1 MRKIHGAVQLKGRE
15 IEQQLV
21 AAGLRYEKKE
31 TKAFGGCSR
40 VAFRVFA
47 ARGQVPVGTYRGAD
61 VQVRISGK
69 RLERIRFRPLSGKP
83 RYLIVGIDPGTTS
96 AVAALDLDGNLLHLE
111 SSRQMNMSGVI
122 ESLYR
127 IGKPLVVASDVQEM
141 PYSVEKIRRAFSAVA
156 YTPRQDTS
164 VEAKLAVTADYPY
177 ANVHERDALSAAL
190 DAYLQYRSKFR
201 NLIKR
206 VPPGHDLDEVRARVI
221 RGQALDQ
228 VLLDMNA
235 VVPAAPVPEASP
247 APVEARHDERVRV
260 LDGVVK
266 RLRTYVAELQEE
278 VAAKEYEIHRLQGR
292 LRASHESRGMQLAKD
307 AEVAKQDAIIR
318 SLKKRLRK
326 EERHSRTL
334 AKRVERI
341 RAFAELSMD
350 GEVLPVK
357 VMDALTKEAFR
368 RLMDDTGLSEGE
380 IVFVQR
386 TDGWGRS
393 VVRDLADRSVRA
405 LITAVPGES
414 DPQLIPAFREAGIP
428 LLADMDTGVQVR
440 GRQGLAAKDRFEAA
454 LARWQ
459 EEQAQFLREKK
470 SSQIEH
476 MFKEYKSERGKEVR
490 KGGAGDH
497 GRP

>member
-1 MRKIHGAVQLKGRE
+1 
-15 IEQQLV
+15 
-21 AAGLRYEKKE
+21 
-31 TKAFGGCSR
+31 
-40 VAFRVFA
+40 
-47 ARGQVPVGTYRGAD
+47 
-61 VQVRISGK
+61 
-69 RLERIRFRPLSGKP
+69 
-83 RYLIVGIDPGTTS
+83 
-96 AVAALDLDGNLLHLE
+96 
-111 SSRQMNMSGVI
+111 MSGCGYWMAW
-122 ESLYR
+122 SN
-127 IGKPLVVASDVQEM
+127 AC
-141 PYSVEKIRRAFSAVA
+141 
-156 YTPRQDTS
+156 
-164 VEAKLAVTADYPY
+164 
-177 ANVHERDALSAAL
+177 ERMWLNCRK
-190 DAYLQYRSKFR
+190 RSPQR
-201 NLIKR
+201 ST
-206 VPPGHDLDEVRARVI
+206 D
-221 RGQALDQ
+221 
-228 VLLDMNA
+228 
-235 VVPAAPVPEASP
+235 
-247 APVEARHDERVRV
+247 
-260 LDGVVK
+260 
-266 RLRTYVAELQEE
+266 
-278 VAAKEYEIHRLQGR
+278 IHRLQGR